1 MANYSIKDLEN
12 FTGIKAHTIRI
23 WEKRY
28 NVVEPKRTCTNIRY
42 YDDDDLKKLL
52 NISILNKNGFKI
64 SFLVNLNKQ
73 EINEKIINLTQ
84 ANHSGGNLIENLV
97 IAMLDFNKEKFEKLF
112 NTSVI
117 NMGFENTILNIMYP
131 FFERIGVLWQTGSIH
146 PAHEHFVSNLIRQKI
161 IVAID
166 AIVEKHSD
174 NQGNFL
180 LFLPENEFHELGLLF
195 YYYIIKKN
203 GHKVLYLGEN
213 VPLDCLTEVKKEKKI
228 DHILISMTK
237 AMRRADLQNKIED
250 IAKKFSDTIV
260 FISGLQVAS
269 VSFETPA
276 NVILLQSISEFKNRL
291 TEILFV

>member
-64 SFLVNLNKQ
+64 SVLVNLENN
-73 EINEKIINLTQ
+73 EIKEKVINLTQ
-84 ANHSGGNLIENLV
+84 ANQAGGNLIENMV
-97 IAMLDFNKEKFEKLF
+97 IAMLDFNKEKFAKLF
-112 NTSVI
+112 NSSVVNI
-117 NMGFENTILNIMYP
+117 GFENTILKVMYP
-131 FFERIGVLWQTGSIH
+131 FFERIGILWQTGSIH

-166 AIVEKHSD
+166 AVVESHKE
-174 NQGNFL
+174 NQGSFL

-213 VPLDCLTEVKKEKKI
+213 VPLECLSEVKKEKKI
-228 DHILISMTK
+228 DHVLISMTN
-237 AMRRADLQNKIED
+237 AMRKDDLKLQVEKIAE
-250 IAKKFSDTIV
+250 KFSDTIV
-260 FISGLQVAS
+260 FISGLQVGS
-269 VSFETPA
+269 MSFEIPQ
-276 NVILLQSISEFKNRL
+276 NIILLKNISEFKNRL
-291 TEILFV
+291 LEIVFV

>member
-64 SFLVNLNKQ
+64 SFLVNLENH
-73 EINEKIINLTQ
+73 EIKEKVINLTQ
-84 ANHSGGNLIENLV
+84 TNQAGGNLIENMV
-97 IAMLDFNKEKFEKLF
+97 IAMLDFNKEKFAKLF
-112 NTSVI
+112 NSSVVNI
-117 NMGFENTILNIMYP
+117 GFENTILNVMYP
-131 FFERIGVLWQTGSIH
+131 FFERIGILWQTGSIH

-166 AIVEKHSD
+166 AVVESHND
-174 NQGNFL
+174 NQGSFL

-213 VPLDCLTEVKKEKKI
+213 VPLECLSEVKKEKKI
-228 DHILISMTK
+228 DHVLISMTN
-237 AMRRADLQNKIED
+237 AMRKDDLKKKVEE
-250 IAKKFSDTIV
+250 IAEKFSDTIV
-260 FISGLQVAS
+260 FISGLQVGS
-269 VSFETPA
+269 MSFDIPQ
-276 NVILLQSISEFKNRL
+276 NIILLKNISEFKNRL
-291 TEILFV
+291 LEIVFV

>member
-42 YDDDDLKKLL
+42 YNDDDLKKLL

-64 SFLVNLNKQ
+64 SFLVNLNNQ

-97 IAMLDFNKEKFEKLF
+97 IAMIDFNKEKFEKLF
-112 NTSVI
+112 NSSVL

-166 AIVEKHSD
+166 AIVENHNE

-213 VPLDCLTEVKKEKKI
+213 VPFNCLSEVKKNNKI
-228 DHILISMTK
+228 DYVLIAITK
-237 AMRRADLQNKIED
+237 NIPLKELKSQIEELAD
-250 IAKKFSDTIV
+250 KFSNAIV
-260 FISGLQVAS
+260 FISGMQVGS
-269 VSFETPA
+269 ISFEIPQ
-276 NVILLQSISEFKNRL
+276 NIIPLKNISEFKNRL
-291 TEILFV
+291 LEIMVP

>member
-64 SFLVNLNKQ
+64 SFLVNLDKQ
-73 EINEKIINLTQ
+73 EIKEKVINLTQ
-84 ANHSGGNLIENLV
+84 ANHSGDNLIENLV
-97 IAMLDFNKEKFEKLF
+97 IAMLDFNKEKFAKLF
-112 NTSVI
+112 NSSVVNI
-117 NMGFENTILNIMYP
+117 GFENTILKVMYP
-131 FFERIGVLWQTGSIH
+131 FFERIGILWQTGSIH

-166 AIVEKHSD
+166 AVVESHSD

-213 VPLDCLTEVKKEKKI
+213 VPLDCLGEVKKEKKI
-228 DHILISMTK
+228 DHVLISMTN
-237 AMRRADLQNKIED
+237 AMRKDDLKLQVEKIAE
-250 IAKKFSDTIV
+250 KFSDTIV
-260 FISGLQVAS
+260 FISGLQVGS
-269 VSFETPA
+269 MSFEIPQ
-276 NVILLQSISEFKNRL
+276 NIILLKNISEFKNRL
-291 TEILFV
+291 LEIVFV

>member
-28 NVVEPKRTCTNIRY
+28 NVVQPRRTSTNIRY
-42 YDDDDLKKLL
+42 YNDDDLKKLL

-64 SFLVNLNKQ
+64 SNLVNLGKN
-73 EINEKIINLTQ
+73 EIREKVINLTQ
-84 ANHSGGNLIENLV
+84 SKKAGGNLVENLV

-112 NTSVI
+112 NSSVI
-117 NMGFENTILNIMYP
+117 NMGFEDTVLYIMYP
-131 FFERIGVLWQTGSIH
+131 FFERIGILWQTDSIH

-166 AIVEKHSD
+166 SIVENHSD

-213 VPLDCLTEVKKEKKI
+213 VPFNCLGEVKKDNKI
-228 DHILISMTK
+228 DYVLTSITK
-237 AMRRADLQNKIED
+237 NIPLKELKSQIEELAD
-250 IAKKFSDTIV
+250 KFSNEIV
-260 FISGLQVAS
+260 FISGLQVGS
-269 VSFETPA
+269 ISFEIPP
-276 NVILLQSISEFKNRL
+276 NIIPLKNISGFKNRL
-291 TEILFV
+291 LEIMAP

>member
-28 NVVEPKRTCTNIRY
+28 NVVKPKRTCTNIRY
-42 YDDDDLKKLL
+42 YDDEDLKKLL

-64 SFLVNLNKQ
+64 SFLVNLNNQ

-112 NTSVI
+112 NSSVI

-166 AIVEKHSD
+166 AVVENHSD

-213 VPLDCLTEVKKEKKI
+213 VPLECLVEVKEEQKI
-228 DHILISMTK
+228 DHILFSMTN
-237 AMRRADLQNKIED
+237 AMHKTALQKKIED
-250 IAKKFSDTIV
+250 IAEKFPDTII
-260 FISGLQVAS
+260 FISGLQVGS
-269 VSFETPA
+269 ISFETPP
-276 NVILLQSISEFKNRL
+276 NVILLKSISEFKNRL
-291 TEILFV
+291 TEIMFV

>member
-64 SFLVNLNKQ
+64 SFLVNLNNM

-112 NTSVI
+112 NSSVI

-166 AIVEKHSD
+166 ALVENHSD

-213 VPLDCLTEVKKEKKI
+213 VPMNCLGEIKKEKKI

-237 AMRRADLQNKIED
+237 AIRKTELQKKIEE
-250 IAKKFSDTIV
+250 IAENFPDTII
-260 FISGLQVAS
+260 FISGLQVES
-269 VSFETPA
+269 ISFELPP
-276 NVILLQSISEFKNRL
+276 NVILLKSISEFKNRL
-291 TEILFV
+291 TEIMFV

>member
-64 SFLVNLNKQ
+64 SFLVNLDNH
-73 EINEKIINLTQ
+73 EIKEKVINLTQ
-84 ANHSGGNLIENLV
+84 ANQAGGNLIENMV
-97 IAMLDFNKEKFEKLF
+97 IAMLDFNKEKFAKLF
-112 NTSVI
+112 NSSVVNI
-117 NMGFENTILNIMYP
+117 GFENTILNVMYP
-131 FFERIGVLWQTGSIH
+131 FFERIGILWQTGSIH

-166 AIVEKHSD
+166 AVVESHSE
-174 NQGNFL
+174 NQGSFL

-213 VPLDCLTEVKKEKKI
+213 VPLECLSEVKKEKKI
-228 DHILISMTK
+228 DHVLISMTN
-237 AMRRADLQNKIED
+237 AMRKDDLKLQVEKIAE
-250 IAKKFSDTIV
+250 KFSDTIV
-260 FISGLQVAS
+260 FISGLQVGS
-269 VSFETPA
+269 MSFEIPQ
-276 NVILLQSISEFKNRL
+276 NIILLKNISEFKNRL
-291 TEILFV
+291 LEIVFV

>member
-64 SFLVNLNKQ
+64 SFLVNLGKQ
-73 EINEKIINLTQ
+73 EIKEKVINLTQ
-84 ANHSGGNLIENLV
+84 ANHSGDNLIENLV
-97 IAMLDFNKEKFEKLF
+97 IAMLDFNKEKFAKLF
-112 NTSVI
+112 NSSVVNI
-117 NMGFENTILNIMYP
+117 GFENTILKVMYP
-131 FFERIGVLWQTGSIH
+131 FFERIGILWQTGSIH

-166 AIVEKHSD
+166 AVVESHSD

-213 VPLDCLTEVKKEKKI
+213 VPLDCLGEVKKEKKI
-228 DHILISMTK
+228 DHVLISMTN
-237 AMRRADLQNKIED
+237 AMRKDDLKIKVEE
-250 IAKKFSDTIV
+250 IAEKFSDVIV
-260 FISGLQVAS
+260 FISGLQVGS
-269 VSFETPA
+269 ISFEIPA
-276 NVILLQSISEFKNRL
+276 NVILLKNISEFKNRL
-291 TEILFV
+291 LEIVFV